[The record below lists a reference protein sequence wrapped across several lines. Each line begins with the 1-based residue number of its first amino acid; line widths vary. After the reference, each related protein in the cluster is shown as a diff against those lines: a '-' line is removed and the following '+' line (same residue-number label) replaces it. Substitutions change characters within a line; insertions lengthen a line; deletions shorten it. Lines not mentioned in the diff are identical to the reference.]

1 MPNPESGAN
10 EFGDV
15 AGAVR
20 NEADRVAE
28 AQKSAGAAQLAGL
41 GQAVHE
47 AADRLAKE
55 IPDAAVAPMHSAAE
69 ALEGLA
75 SELKDKNIS
84 ELASSFEGFARKQP
98 VASFVAS
105 VFAGFALAHFLKSSS
120 KSGAV

>member
-1 MPNPESGAN
+1 MPNSESITN
-10 EFGDV
+10 EFGGV

-28 AQKSAGAAQLAGL
+28 TQKSAGADHLAGL

-75 SELKDKNIS
+75 SELKEKNIS

-105 VFAGFALAHFLKSSS
+105 VFAGFALTHFLKSSG